1 MAMPENSCPGCKT
14 TVLSE
19 ESIYCHKCG
28 ARLKE
33 GAAARG
39 LEKPRTGEDPVSVQG
54 LQPPA
59 AADSAMVSEDN
70 GAPPS
75 AETVPVPASKTFG
88 ERWDEFSRSH
98 YRLPFSVSVFI
109 MLAAL
114 AYAAS
119 PFDFVSGAPLI
130 SWVDDALILL
140 CATVNLLHCGVE
152 ASNHSENVTFQ
163 RVKLIIVPI
172 SAIVIFFMWFCVN
185 IVLILFQKQ

>member
-1 MAMPENSCPGCKT
+1 MPENSCPGCKT
-14 TVLSE
+14 TILSE

-39 LEKPRTGEDPVSVQG
+39 LQKPQTGADRDPG
-54 LQPPA
+54 PEPQPPVM
-59 AADSAMVSEDN
+59 ADGAIVSEDD

-75 AETVPVPASKTFG
+75 AEPVHVPAAKTFG
-88 ERWDEFSRSH
+88 ERWDDFSRNH
-98 YRLPFSVSVFI
+98 YRLPFGVSAGL

-140 CATVNLLHCGVE
+140 CASINLLHCGVE

-172 SAIVIFFMWFCVN
+172 SAIVIFFMWFSVN